1 MVNQR
6 LWWPSIIDFALIFK
20 VEGVSNFTISSSRYI
35 LKQYVIVEETSF
47 RLGVFLSFSLISLL
61 DMLHTINESF
71 RS

>member
-6 LWWPSIIDFALIFK
+6 LWWPSSIDFALICK
-20 VEGVSNFTISSSRYI
+20 VEGVNNFTISSSRYI

-61 DMLHTINESF
+61 DMLHTISESF
-71 RS
+71 RP